1 MVIIDDAIED
11 GRRRRE
17 GYLLL
22 NHLATELPRNNVNL
36 HMRKSLPP
44 SQATQKTGTCPTPIP
59 YLMYLRTHDLSLI
72 EYAPA

>member
-1 MVIIDDAIED
+1 MVIIDDAIGD
-11 GRRRRE
+11 GRRRHDR
-17 GYLLL
+17 YLLI
-22 NHLATELPRNNVNL
+22 NHLVIEVSRRNVNL